1 VIKVRSP
8 WTTLSPLGVSA
19 VILSIIGA
27 LNWGFVGLFNFNL
40 VRTLFGPMSF
50 LSRIVYTLVG
60 FSGLYMLFSYLSTR
74 DHIETPVAKSRLRRW
89 WR

>member
-1 VIKVRSP
+1 VNKIRSP
-8 WTTLSPLGVSA
+8 WTTLSPLGVLA
-19 VILSIIGA
+19 GIFSIIGA

-50 LSRIVYTLVG
+50 LSRSVYTLVG

-74 DHIETPVAKSRLRRW
+74 DDITTPVVKSKISRW
-89 WR
+89 WK